1 MCAQQESLLYSGV
14 AAEALGDFLR
24 SLKSQ
29 RHFSRPSSVG
39 DWTRIHGKA
48 QTLAPSPGPMDV
60 PGFQV
65 YAPQQLRYRLGV
77 SNEGLLSVVRTVD

>member
-29 RHFSRPSSVG
+29 CHFSRPSSV
-39 DWTRIHGKA
+39 RGKGA
-48 QTLAPSPGPMDV
+48 DPRTSQAGPMDV

-65 YAPQQLRYRLGV
+65 YAPQHSGTVWGV
-77 SNEGLLSVVRTVD
+77 Q